1 MLAIATVLVRDA
13 LFSDKCRK
21 VMAPGLQLF
30 ITDKHLLH
38 ALPGRILDLDVDVET
53 KTAFDVATHLV
64 VRIAGKRSFQIFLQ
78 HRDNFLT
85 CQLDR

>member
-13 LFSDKCRK
+13 LFSDKCRR

-38 ALPGRILDLDVDVET
+38 TLPGRILDLDVDVET

-64 VRIAGKRSFQIFLQ
+64 VRIAGKRAVQIFLQ
-78 HRDNFLT
+78 HRDNFLA